1 MARHDRHTG
10 IGILHFPSRGWKA
23 AACVSFKRAAFYF
36 SGAAR
41 AVIIPQSCGTE
52 PFRGC
57 RLEKGAATMGDW
69 IMTEDTQHHAVRRN
83 SLLEAALEEMAKFE
97 RKEIEFRKKDRAERA
112 ADLRLPLD
120 EIKVH

>member
-1 MARHDRHTG
+1 MMRIKDAPSSFRNLVAPNLFAGPDLKRGRHN
-10 IGILHFPSRGWKA
+10 
-23 AACVSFKRAAFYF
+23 
-36 SGAAR
+36 
-41 AVIIPQSCGTE
+41 
-52 PFRGC
+52 
-57 RLEKGAATMGDW
+57 GDW
-69 IMTEDTQHHAVRRN
+69 IMTENAQHGAVRRN

>member
-1 MARHDRHTG
+1 
-10 IGILHFPSRGWKA
+10 
-23 AACVSFKRAAFYF
+23 
-36 SGAAR
+36 
-41 AVIIPQSCGTE
+41 
-52 PFRGC
+52 
-57 RLEKGAATMGDW
+57 MGDW